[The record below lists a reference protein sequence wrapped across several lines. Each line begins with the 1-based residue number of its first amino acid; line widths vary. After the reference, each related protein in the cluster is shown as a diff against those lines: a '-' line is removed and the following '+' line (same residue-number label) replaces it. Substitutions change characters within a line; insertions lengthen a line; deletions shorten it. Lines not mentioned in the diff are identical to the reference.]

1 MYTRIFLFLLLL
13 TFYSCRSI
21 SRIRY
26 EAAQSAGTVE
36 SYQQFIRDN
45 PKSRFLED
53 AEDKLYKT
61 AYVKAVEENTA
72 KAYDDYIRK
81 YPESSYLEDL
91 IEKKEDTLIAE
102 VFKEA
107 QEENTLQGYID
118 FVTKYPEHDLAKE
131 ATKSILNK
139 QKQLQSKPTKPT
151 KSSESSLAD
160 ITKLTPD
167 QISNLSPEQIDAI
180 IKRIQQQQPPK
191 TASNITPVAQP
202 PSAQIKELVA
212 QAPLAFPLP
221 TGFVEEPTAVDPNK
235 RQALSRKADLQEG
248 QPQTQAKARIVE
260 GQPQIQA
267 EAGIVEGQPQIQ
279 AKAGIV
285 EGQPQIQAE
294 GQTSAEQYGD
304 FLDDT
309 PIGLRSPGTPN
320 KILYG
325 KAFVSPRA
333 PRVIHKE
340 FSFFIRALQ
349 RTAQYVEIKASFHN
363 LNKLEKEFFFSRINL
378 VNSQGKRV
386 KPISVR
392 GGGWQVA

>member
-139 QKQLQSKPTKPT
+139 QKQLQ
-151 KSSESSLAD
+151 
-160 ITKLTPD
+160 
-167 QISNLSPEQIDAI
+167 
-180 IKRIQQQQPPK
+180 
-191 TASNITPVAQP
+191 
-202 PSAQIKELVA
+202 
-212 QAPLAFPLP
+212 
-221 TGFVEEPTAVDPNK
+221 
-235 RQALSRKADLQEG
+235 
-248 QPQTQAKARIVE
+248 
-260 GQPQIQA
+260 
-267 EAGIVEGQPQIQ
+267 
-279 AKAGIV
+279 
-285 EGQPQIQAE
+285 
-294 GQTSAEQYGD
+294 
-304 FLDDT
+304 
-309 PIGLRSPGTPN
+309 
-320 KILYG
+320 
-325 KAFVSPRA
+325 
-333 PRVIHKE
+333 
-340 FSFFIRALQ
+340 
-349 RTAQYVEIKASFHN
+349 
-363 LNKLEKEFFFSRINL
+363 
-378 VNSQGKRV
+378 
-386 KPISVR
+386 
-392 GGGWQVA
+392 

>member
-131 ATKSILNK
+131 DSDDFVGFVGFDCSCFCLLRMLFVASLARSCSGYLVTKSI
-139 QKQLQSKPTKPT
+139 
-151 KSSESSLAD
+151 
-160 ITKLTPD
+160 
-167 QISNLSPEQIDAI
+167 
-180 IKRIQQQQPPK
+180 
-191 TASNITPVAQP
+191 
-202 PSAQIKELVA
+202 
-212 QAPLAFPLP
+212 
-221 TGFVEEPTAVDPNK
+221 
-235 RQALSRKADLQEG
+235 
-248 QPQTQAKARIVE
+248 
-260 GQPQIQA
+260 
-267 EAGIVEGQPQIQ
+267 
-279 AKAGIV
+279 
-285 EGQPQIQAE
+285 
-294 GQTSAEQYGD
+294 
-304 FLDDT
+304 
-309 PIGLRSPGTPN
+309 
-320 KILYG
+320 
-325 KAFVSPRA
+325 
-333 PRVIHKE
+333 
-340 FSFFIRALQ
+340 
-349 RTAQYVEIKASFHN
+349 
-363 LNKLEKEFFFSRINL
+363 
-378 VNSQGKRV
+378 
-386 KPISVR
+386 
-392 GGGWQVA
+392 